1 MPAII
6 ARAPA
11 KTILFGEHAVV
22 YGYPAIAIPVDSLE
36 VRASVLPCINNENT
50 TISFHNKNS
59 IKQTYLGE
67 IESNHPIQICIQEL
81 GEKIGRALP
90 AMKITISSNIPIAA
104 GLGSS
109 AAIAVAVTR
118 AVSEFLGLDLSN
130 EEINQIAYIS
140 EKAQHGTPSGID
152 NTVIA
157 YNQPVLFRKGKPIQS
172 ITIRSPFHI
181 ILADSGDRE
190 LTKDVVADVRKHREN
205 NFETVNACFEQIGGL
220 TEKAIAAVQNGN
232 ARLIGALMNEN
243 HKMLQQLTVSSKKLD
258 ALVSEAVISGAYGAK
273 LCGAGRGGF
282 MVAVSDK
289 NIIDDLKKN
298 LLEKGATRV
307 FSTVVGPKVKVN

>member
-22 YGYPAIAIPVDSLE
+22 YGYPAIAIPVDCLE
-36 VRASVLPCINNENT
+36 VRASVLPRINDENT

-59 IKQTYLGE
+59 IDQTYLGE
-67 IESNHPIQICIQEL
+67 IETNHPIQICIQEL
-81 GEKIGRALP
+81 GEKIGRDLP
-90 AMKITISSNIPIAA
+90 AMEITISSNIPIAA

-118 AVSEFLGLDLSN
+118 AVSEFLGLDLSS
-130 EEINQIAYIS
+130 EEVNQIAYIS

-157 YNQPVLFRKGKPIQS
+157 HNQPVLFRKGKPIQS

-190 LTKDVVADVRKHREN
+190 LTKDVVSDVRKHREN
-205 NFETVNACFEQIGGL
+205 NIKTVNACFEQIGGL

-258 ALVSEAVISGAYGAK
+258 ALVSEAVLSGAYGAK

-289 NIIDDLKKN
+289 NIIDDVKKN
-298 LLEKGATRV
+298 LLEKGATQV
-307 FSTVVGPKVKVN
+307 FSAVVGPKVKAF